1 MNSIKRERVLP
12 LLIGILF
19 ILLASTV
26 FAEFWNYRQH
36 TKIKWREYNVAAFSE
51 ATEKNKPL
59 YIFVYSDECSW
70 CRKFE
75 IQTLEKGKIRKILEK
90 EFIPIAINQV
100 AQPELVKKL
109 GIKLVP
115 GNILLTPERKKIL
128 RFYGFVAETALSDAL
143 TKTLNNWR
151 KGEIL
156 EEEFG
161 NEKTCCPV
169 PET

>member
-1 MNSIKRERVLP
+1 MNSIKLNRVLP
-12 LLIGILF
+12 LLMGILF
-19 ILLASTV
+19 ILLTATV
-26 FAEFWNYRQH
+26 SAEIWSYSQH
-36 TKIKWREYNVAAFSE
+36 TKIKWREYNAATFLE
-51 ATEKNKPL
+51 AKEKNKPL

-75 IQTLEKGKIRKILEK
+75 TQTLEKETIRNILEK

-100 AQPELVKKL
+100 AQPELAKKL

-115 GNILLTPERKKIL
+115 GNILLTPERKKLL
-128 RFYGFVAETALSDAL
+128 RFYGFVTETALSGAL
-143 TKTLNNWR
+143 TKILNNWR

>member
-1 MNSIKRERVLP
+1 MNSIKRDRVLP

-19 ILLASTV
+19 ILLTATV
-26 FAEFWNYRQH
+26 SAELWNYRQH

-51 ATEKNKPL
+51 AKEKNKPL

-70 CRKFE
+70 CQKFE

-100 AQPELVKKL
+100 AQQELVKKL

-128 RFYGFVAETALSDAL
+128 RFYGFVAEKALSDAL